1 MGLRFAHLA
10 DTHLGAR
17 HPGRE
22 PGDPYLENMTR
33 ALAPARRGEA
43 DLVFHAGDV
52 FNRSRPPVRVVAER
66 WGKIEGEPAFQGPG
80 TYVKQGTAF
89 VKIE

>member
-1 MGLRFAHLA
+1 MVRSEYHTRDGLHVSTEIF
-10 DTHLGAR
+10 DTDGFICEML
-17 HPGRE
+17 
-22 PGDPYLENMTR
+22 TW
-33 ALAPARRGEA
+33 RRRTSTDQPPSQHWWFVKGT
-43 DLVFHAGDV
+43 
-52 FNRSRPPVRVVAER
+52 PVRVVAER